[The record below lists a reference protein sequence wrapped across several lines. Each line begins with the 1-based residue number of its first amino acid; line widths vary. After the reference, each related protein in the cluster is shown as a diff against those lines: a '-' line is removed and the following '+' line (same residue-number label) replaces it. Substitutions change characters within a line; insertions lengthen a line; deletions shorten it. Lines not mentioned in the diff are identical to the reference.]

1 MFLHTNVQKE
11 ERAGTQHGARDSRLK
26 TDCSR
31 RHFNTEGVD
40 RRTFGP
46 GVRLDALF
54 THPSDVSKKIF
65 QPKRPLIV
73 VLVFYRPFSF
83 RAVLKRASSKELPLH
98 SFPAERDSQYA
109 KVFLISFPRPKA
121 LRFIDFSCA
130 NAFDIFV
137 ATQYSSDERF
147 NVVFNATPASLSL
160 SLSFYPLPTLL
171 SSDSI
176 GFARSENG
184 WQKAFRRWCLNRELL
199 LQHNRFY
206 EITMHVGVSYAVS
219 SIELLVDFYVIVAH
233 NATGLSC
240 CSSLSS

>member
-83 RAVLKRASSKELPLH
+83 RAVLKRASSKEVPLH
-98 SFPAERDSQYA
+98 SFPAEHCSQYA
-109 KVFLISFPRPKA
+109 KVFLISFPRPEA

-147 NVVFNATPASLSL
+147 NVVFNAIPV
-160 SLSFYPLPTLL
+160 SLSFSLSILSRHFYLPIRSGSL
-171 SSDSI
+171 
-176 GFARSENG
+176 ARKMAG
-184 WQKAFRRWCLNRELL
+184 KKLFDD
-199 LQHNRFY
+199 
-206 EITMHVGVSYAVS
+206 GVSIANS
-219 SIELLVDFYVIVAH
+219 CSNITDFMR
-233 NATGLSC
+233 
-240 CSSLSS
+240 

>member
-160 SLSFYPLPTLL
+160 SLSLSILSRHFYLPIRSGSL
-171 SSDSI
+171 
-176 GFARSENG
+176 ARKMVG
-184 WQKAFRRWCLNRELL
+184 KKLFDD
-199 LQHNRFY
+199 
-206 EITMHVGVSYAVS
+206 GVSIANS
-219 SIELLVDFYVIVAH
+219 CSNITDFMR
-233 NATGLSC
+233 
-240 CSSLSS
+240 